1 MLKLKLKIIGDA
13 GTGKTHYLK
22 SIIQKWKIPSCSHT
36 KTAVERLRTED
47 SPASRTI
54 HSIALKLALRDT
66 AFKKMYERTVKAGGI
81 EKFRQQFCKLHNLK
95 LHHDPYTPC
104 EGRAFFSLYSYYANT
119 LRIPENIA
127 NQKFTKLIPEYEKY
141 KEEKK
146 FVDYEDFILVAIAL
160 SEETGYKTNIVIDEA
175 QDLSPLQWTFIEK
188 IADVTFL
195 AGDELQSIFSFQGA
209 TPEIFANIQAK
220 SKILDYNYRIPSTIW
235 ETAGEIVKKQL
246 KRKRATALYEGGL
259 VVEINQS
266 PETVAKLAAALSTID
281 RTLLLCRHNST
292 VIEYARIL
300 DKNNLNYTL
309 VKMEKNRGNRTNRG
323 LLLDTIHSC
332 KGLEAPFVIMVDE
345 QTEKN
350 EEEDRIRYVGMT
362 RASAV
367 LIIANQMKDS
377 TPQPGYIRKNFDLQI
392 SVAKNLRDLIIRAKT
407 QYRILNEQK
416 KKKQENQIKET
427 TQGGGK

>member
-1 MLKLKLKIIGDA
+1 MFKLKLKIIGDA

-36 KTAVERLRTED
+36 RTAVERLRTED

-54 HSIALKLALRDT
+54 HSIALKIALRDAT
-66 AFKKMYERTVKAGGI
+66 FKKMYERTVKAGGI

-104 EGRAFFSLYSYYANT
+104 EGKAFFSLYSYYANT
-119 LRIPENIA
+119 LKIPKNA
-127 NQKFTKLIPEYEKY
+127 DPKLTKLIPEYEKY
-141 KEEKK
+141 KEEEK
-146 FVDYEDFILVAIAL
+146 FVDYEDFLLIAMAL

-175 QDLSPLQWTFIEK
+175 QDLSPLQWALIEK
-188 IADVTFL
+188 IADMTFL

-209 TPEIFANIQAK
+209 TPETFTNIQTK

-235 ETAGEIVKKQL
+235 EAAGEIVKKQL

-259 VVEINQS
+259 VVEINQP
-266 PETVAKLAAALSTID
+266 PETIAKLAATLSSID
-281 RTLLLCRHNST
+281 KTLLLCRHNST

-300 DKNNLNYTL
+300 DTNNLDYTL
-309 VKMEKNRGNRTNRG
+309 VKMEKNRGNRTSHK

-332 KGLEAPFVIMVDE
+332 KGLEAPFVVLVDE
-345 QTEKN
+345 NTEKN

-362 RASAV
+362 RASTV
-367 LIIANQMKDS
+367 LIIANPIKNS
-377 TPQPGYIRKNFDLQI
+377 TLQPGYIRKNFDLQI
-392 SVAKNLRDLIIRAKT
+392 PVAKNLHDLVLHAKT
-407 QYRILNEQK
+407 QHKLLNEQK
-416 KKKQENQIKET
+416 KKKQENRLKET
-427 TQGGGK
+427 TQRGEK